1 MKNIISTK
9 ISVFQPY
16 IIIIIW
22 NIFKTMSIKST
33 YIYIYIWY
41 MKFQVDM
48 KINGV
53 YYVLYIKLLSSSSL
67 ICYNY
72 KYTMHS
78 VYMYKVYLVWATF
91 FSSSTSTFFSRYYR
105 LEFIPY
111 LFIFFS
117 LSLSLYLI
125 KPMCL
130 YIHVINLTE
139 TNCL

>member
-1 MKNIISTK
+1 
-9 ISVFQPY
+9 
-16 IIIIIW
+16 
-22 NIFKTMSIKST
+22 
-33 YIYIYIWY
+33 

-117 LSLSLYLI
+117 LSLSLPYQTYVFIYSCNKSYRNKLLI
-125 KPMCL
+125 IHIHT
-130 YIHVINLTE
+130 YILISIFKRKYIKKNEFINL
-139 TNCL
+139 

>member
-53 YYVLYIKLLSSSSL
+53 YYVLYIKLLSSSL

-91 FSSSTSTFFSRYYR
+91 FFFYFYVFSRYYR

-111 LFIFFS
+111 LFIS
-117 LSLSLYLI
+117 LFLFLSTLSNL
-125 KPMCL
+125 CV
-130 YIHVINLTE
+130 YIFM
-139 TNCL
+139 